1 MPRLTVVTCFPSRS
15 LVGGKVGLVLA
26 STAVALLV
34 AEVALRLF
42 GYAGQQERLAVE
54 FDDTYG
60 DVEAESW
67 IYGPPLV
74 PGGRFAPHQFEHEV
88 NKPEDTWRML
98 FVGDSGT
105 AGSGVGARNAFP
117 LQFRR
122 IHDGGGRVEVI
133 NTGVPGLTTVGELRL
148 LRDRL
153 LVLEPDVVVLGLF
166 MANDLQHNL
175 TQVRGARWPHAGWI
189 RRRSALGHLL
199 FLRFLAHSAG
209 TPFSPAP
216 AEEHGIPMNDYV
228 GGELAGYITPV
239 PPTFRL
245 AYQVLE
251 ETLRQ
256 LGELSRAHDF
266 ELAVVLVPTLS
277 TLTGELRFPD
287 PEDTRRWSRF
297 DLQPGERIDV
307 GQPTREVMAICARLE
322 LVCVDPTE
330 ALATH
335 LGADAILEDDDH
347 PTVAAH
353 RLIAAQLYRR
363 LAQEPERFLGLP
375 AR

>member
-1 MPRLTVVTCFPSRS
+1 MLPPTCSIVVPGRSISPRASVTSSGTP
-15 LVGGKVGLVLA
+15 LA
-26 STAVALLV
+26 DDAHIRTAESKLAALR
-34 AEVALRLF
+34 AGYGVALRAKL
-42 GYAGQQERLAVE
+42 QEIASRLAE
-54 FDDTYG
+54 GERD
-60 DVEAESW
+60 EAK
-67 IYGPPLV
+67 GLAHKV
-74 PGGRFAPHQFEHEV
+74 R
-88 NKPEDTWRML
+88 
-98 FVGDSGT
+98 GT
-105 AGSGVGARNAFP
+105 AGSYGYAEVGLLAGRLEDALEAGEDVAEIAAALVEQGAAIEVP
-117 LQFRR
+117 E
-122 IHDGGGRVEVI
+122 HDASEEP
-133 NTGVPGLTTVGELRL
+133 TGPAV
-148 LRDRL
+148 

-189 RRRSALGHLL
+189 RRHSALGHLL

-256 LGELSRAHDF
+256 LGALSREHDF